1 MRKSIAALVLLVA
14 VFAGTFGVLNAQN
27 TNSNA
32 NANANASPSDNGDPA
47 VKVWVNKTSKIYHC
61 PTSRYYGK
69 TKSGEYMTQKEAQ
82 DAGNKPAG
90 GKACH

>member
-32 NANANASPSDNGDPA
+32 NANANE
-47 VKVWVNKTSKIYHC
+47 
-61 PTSRYYGK
+61 SRA
-69 TKSGEYMTQKEAQ
+69 TTATLR
-82 DAGNKPAG
+82 
-90 GKACH
+90 